1 MDDNKGASSLL
12 VFGGLGLAVLMILV
26 ALFAS

>member
-1 MDDNKGASSLL
+1 MAGKGASSLL
-12 VFGGLGLAVLMILV
+12 VFGGVGLIIAMALM